1 MERPLPTIEFVLG
14 VTGGNQRLVSTAHHG
29 LYEVPLSGLYTNLNL
44 DEVLVFAAT
53 SWGLRSK
60 DLESFA
66 ALVRSGNIYKIF
78 DYVNQIGFPRLN
90 KNKPVPQ
97 ELRWLYEQLNP
108 YKGRT
113 LEARLERVEPEAVQA
128 LKERLQM
135 PVDKYPPKNPPQY
148 AAEIAEM
155 ISTYP
160 RQYEPLTAVKPQT
173 PRQQIP
179 LPI

>member
-44 DEVLVFAAT
+44 DEVIVFAAT
-53 SWGLRSK
+53 SWESRSK

-113 LEARLERVEPEAVQA
+113 LEARLNRVDPEAIRT
-128 LKERLQM
+128 LKEKLQM
-135 PVDKYPPKNPPQY
+135 PVDKYPSKKPY
-148 AAEIAEM
+148 EFADEIAQM
-155 ISTYP
+155 LSTYP
-160 RQYEPLTAVKPQT
+160 REYEPLIVVKPRT

>member
-1 MERPLPTIEFVLG
+1 MERSLPTTELILAI
-14 VTGGNQRLVSTAHHG
+14 TGGNQGLVSAAHHG
-29 LYEVPLSGLYTNLNL
+29 LYEAPLDRLYTDLNLN
-44 DEVLVFAAT
+44 EVIVFAAT
-53 SWGLRSK
+53 SWGLRSS
-60 DLESFA
+60 DLGSFA
-66 ALVRSGNIYKIF
+66 TVVRSGNIYEIF
-78 DYVNQIGFPRLN
+78 DYVNQNGFPKLN
-90 KNKPVPQ
+90 ARKRIP
-97 ELRWLYEQLNP
+97 EGLRALHGQLNP
-108 YKGRT
+108 YKGRN

-173 PRQQIP
+173 PKQQIP